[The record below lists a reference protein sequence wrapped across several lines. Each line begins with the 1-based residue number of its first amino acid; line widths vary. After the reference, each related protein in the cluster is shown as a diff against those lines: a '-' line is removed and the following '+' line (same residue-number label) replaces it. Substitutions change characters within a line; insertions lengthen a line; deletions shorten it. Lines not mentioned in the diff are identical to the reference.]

1 MDDPVRLVLQLTV
14 LIFSCVFHECAHV
27 WAAWKQGDPTGKA
40 LGRLTLNPLP
50 HIDLF
55 WTILLPTFMAMTGG
69 MIFGG
74 PKPAPF
80 DPSYFRKPRLG
91 TLWVAL
97 AGPASNLLLAAAS
110 LFALWALRHA
120 APGWM
125 EADSFNA
132 YVLISFIFL
141 NVVLAA
147 VNLIP
152 IPPLDGSRVL
162 QYMLG
167 PKADAFF
174 AQLNFFSLIA
184 VYLTFMYIA
193 PAVIRPA
200 TGAVIRLLARMFDD
214 GYLETLL
221 RTFFNL

>member
-1 MDDPVRLVLQLTV
+1 MDDPIRLVLQISV
-14 LIFSCVFHECAHV
+14 LVFSCVFHECAHV

-40 LGRLTLNPLP
+40 LGRLTLNPVP

-55 WTILLPTFMAMTGG
+55 WTILLPLFMAISGG

-80 DPSYFRKPRLG
+80 DPRHFKNPRLG

-97 AGPASNLLLAAAS
+97 AGPASNLLLAAAA
-110 LFALWALRHA
+110 LGALWSLRLA
-120 APGWM
+120 VPGWI
-125 EADSFNA
+125 EPDSFNA
-132 YVLISFIFL
+132 YVLTSIIFL
-141 NVVLAA
+141 NVILAA

-167 PKADAFF
+167 PKADPYF
-174 AQLNFFSLIA
+174 AQLNFVSIIA

-200 TGAVIRLLARMFDD
+200 MGGVIRVLAGLFDD

-221 RTFFNL
+221 RTYFNL